1 MSPASAVNELQQDL
15 QLQTLARSFEALLLT
30 IQHLGCKER
39 DLHRRLEY
47 AHDEVNYI
55 PHLHSCCQIPPS
67 PVVSND
73 EKISS
78 RSGVAS
84 AAVTDKVMYYLMRL

>member
-55 PHLHSCCQIPPS
+55 THLHSCCQIPPPLWS
-67 PVVSND
+67 QMTRKLALDQESLL
-73 EKISS
+73 
-78 RSGVAS
+78 R
-84 AAVTDKVMYYLMRL
+84 R